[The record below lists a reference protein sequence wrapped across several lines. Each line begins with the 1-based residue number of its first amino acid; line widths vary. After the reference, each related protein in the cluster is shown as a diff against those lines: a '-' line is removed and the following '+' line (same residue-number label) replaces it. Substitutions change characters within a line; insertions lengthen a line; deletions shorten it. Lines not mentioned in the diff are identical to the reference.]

1 MEIKKA
7 TLSDMFG
14 WVKQTFKLV
23 RMNWGKFALASL
35 TTFLVVLIPLIA
47 FILIFAGV
55 FSGIFAHGGVPADWQ
70 AISVIYAI
78 VLVVSVILFPPLLA
92 GWLLLCQKF
101 DGGQSAGVGTLF
113 MPYRSS
119 ASWLKMSVA
128 SALLIGLYLLLQT
141 AYIGICY
148 KLGLDEDLKNFLL
161 LQLNPKA
168 EVTLSAA
175 FWAAYAGFLIFA
187 QLLTFALMLGFA
199 EAALSA
205 NSAVQSVSRAL
216 LGAAK
221 NFGTYLVLLVALLF
235 VCLLAALTI
244 GLLIALI
251 AGALA
256 LLQNTVVN
264 GIAIAIGVIL
274 YIVLM
279 LFIYP
284 LMFSFHY
291 FSWKSI
297 LDKGEPVV
305 TADTGVLI

>member
-1 MEIKKA
+1 MEIQKA

-14 WVKQTFKLV
+14 WVKGTIKLV

-35 TTFLVVLIPLIA
+35 TTFLVVLIPLLA

-55 FSGIFAHGGVPADWQ
+55 FSGMNAHGAAPKDWQ
-70 AISVIYAI
+70 SISAIYGI
-78 VLVVSVILFPPLLA
+78 VLAVSVVLFPPLLA

-101 DGGQSAGVGTLF
+101 DGGESAGVGTLF
-113 MPYRSS
+113 KPYHSS

-128 SALLIGLYLLLQT
+128 SALLIGLYLLLQ
-141 AYIGICY
+141 AVYIGICY
-148 KLGLDEDLKNFLL
+148 KLGLDEDLNNFLL

-168 EVTLSAA
+168 EVSLSAS

-187 QLLTFALMLGFA
+187 QLLTFALMLGFT

-205 NSAVQSVSRAL
+205 NSASRSVSRAL

-221 NFGTYLVLLVALLF
+221 NFGTYLVLLVALLI
-235 VCLLAALTI
+235 VGLLAALAL
-244 GLLIALI
+244 GLLVALI
-251 AGALA
+251 VGALA
-256 LLQNTVVN
+256 LLQNAVVN
-264 GIAIAIGVIL
+264 GIAIAIGVVL
-274 YIVLM
+274 YIVLL

-297 LDKGEPVV
+297 LGKGVPAV
-305 TADTGVLI
+305 TADTGALI